1 MALNY
6 GYFNSVGGDRK
17 YNAETISSYF
27 SGIISKG
34 VLQNYANKFQ
44 VLAGSGMSIQ
54 VSTGKAY
61 FTNGQWVEN
70 DTIINLTLDIASSL
84 LSRIDRIVLRR
95 DSSDDARNVSVV
107 IKQGT
112 PASSPTA
119 PALTNDEYVEELS
132 LCQILIGPNVTSIS
146 LPSALDAT
154 SQPTYGSPS
163 ISM

>member
-17 YNAETISSYF
+17 YDAETMSSYF

-44 VLAGSGMSIQ
+44 VLAGSGMTVR

-70 DTIINLTLDIASSL
+70 DAIINLTLDISSSL

-95 DSSDDARNVSVV
+95 DNSDSARNVSIV
-107 IKQGT
+107 IKT
-112 PASSPTA
+112 EDSIIKKIKKFVLIPSEMESINIK
-119 PALTNDEYVEELS
+119 LNEELKS
-132 LCQILIGPNVTSIS
+132 DIFVEVIDNE
-146 LPSALDAT
+146 
-154 SQPTYGSPS
+154 
-163 ISM
+163 